1 MTYEQNLFPYTKNF
15 KPNFIKIILVLIVL
29 CIFGVSL
36 ANDAIVVQKMEEKII
51 QPAMNFFLMGST
63 AILGGGVLEW
73 IIWLANPISLI
84 SIVLFL
90 YNDKQLKRALQLS
103 FIALL
108 LSGSFYFWK
117 EILVSESGATG
128 KIISFENGYYLWV
141 ASIFMLFVFQLFY
154 YNSNEGIEV

>member
-1 MTYEQNLFPYTKNF
+1 MAYEQNLFPYTKNF
-15 KPNFIKIILVLIVL
+15 KLNFIKIVLVVIVL
-29 CIFGVSL
+29 SVFGVSL
-36 ANDAIVVQKMEEKII
+36 TYDAIVVQKLEEII
-51 QPAMNFFLMGST
+51 VQPSLNFFLIGST

-73 IIWLANPISLI
+73 IIWLANPISFI

-90 YNDKQLKRALQLS
+90 YNDKYLKRALQLNC
-103 FIALL
+103 IALL

-141 ASIFMLFVFQLFY
+141 ASILILLVFQLFY
-154 YNSNEGIEV
+154 YNSIEKIKR

>member
-1 MTYEQNLFPYTKNF
+1 MAYEQNLFPYTKNF
-15 KPNFIKIILVLIVL
+15 KLNFIKIVLVVIVL
-29 CIFGVSL
+29 SVFGVSL
-36 ANDAIVVQKMEEKII
+36 TYDAIVVQKLEEII
-51 QPAMNFFLMGST
+51 VQPSLNFFLIGST

-90 YNDKQLKRALQLS
+90 YNDKYLKRALQLNC
-103 FIALL
+103 IALL

-128 KIISFENGYYLWV
+128 KIISFE
-141 ASIFMLFVFQLFY
+141 IR
-154 YNSNEGIEV
+154 